1 MKTCFRF
8 LWLVIII
15 PVMTACGG
23 KYSYETV
30 AGDPL
35 EARIY
40 TLDNGLKVYMT
51 VNKVEPRIQTYIAV
65 RVGGKNDPSET
76 TGLAH
81 YFEHLMFKG
90 TESFGTQNYALEK
103 PLLDEIEKKFEYY
116 RGVDDPGLREKI
128 YAEIDSLSFEASKY
142 AIPNEYDKL
151 MASIGAK
158 GSNAYTGYDM
168 TVYTEDIPSN
178 QVENWARIQSDRFKH
193 NVIRGFHTE
202 LEAVYEEK
210 NMSLTNDMQKALA
223 ALLSALY
230 PHHPYGTQTVL
241 GTQEHLKNPS
251 ITNIKKYYHQ
261 WYVPNNMAI
270 CLSGD
275 FDPDRMIAV
284 IDRYFGDMQPNKD
297 LKRTDFEPEAPVE
310 GPVRKEVF
318 GLESPYIMMGW
329 RFPGASSAQADTL
342 SIVSSILSNGNAG
355 LLDQRV
361 IRAQRILGG
370 YAGVYDQS
378 DYNTFLMQGYPK
390 EGQSLEEVENIL
402 LEQLEELKQGR
413 FSDSLLTA
421 ILNNDKRARIQRL
434 ERNSGRADLFVD
446 AFINGIPWKQE
457 VEEPQRIAGI
467 TKSDIVEFA
476 NRHFQNNYVAV
487 SKLQGKDTSVVKM
500 PKPKITPILTNR
512 DTASLFLREIQASVP
527 APIEPVF
534 LDFSKDLEQLVLREG
549 GPELLYKKNVSNDL
563 FSLSYIFD
571 MGNNEDKGLAL
582 AMEYLDYLGAGSLTA
597 DRIND
602 EFYRMACSYDFNVT
616 SDKVVVSLSGLQEN
630 MAQSLELLESLLND
644 ARPDEKAL
652 ENLKKDVLLSRSNA
666 KLNQS
671 ENFTRLYQYIAYGPN
686 NPMTSV
692 LSGKEIMQMTPDKL
706 INRIKEL
713 QKYQHTI
720 LYYGPAEKDSL
731 VAVLQKEHRMPES
744 LKPVPENE
752 SIKMQPVKENAVYLA
767 PYDAKQIYM
776 VSYSNDGKLP
786 DAGQTPIIRLYNE
799 YFGSGMNSV
808 VFQEMREARGLAYS
822 ANARYVIPSRANDPY
837 TYMSFIATQNDKM
850 MDAINAFDEIINN
863 MPQSGTAFA
872 IARENLLGNLRT
884 ERIRGAQVLSY
895 YLSAREMGLDYDIR
909 REVFDKVQNLTLE
922 DVVKFQQENVKDRM
936 HRTGILGD
944 EKDLDIQ
951 SLGNGT
957 RGRII
962 RLTTEDIFGY

>member
-223 ALLSALY
+223 ALFSALY

-370 YAGVYDQS
+370 YAGVYEQS
-378 DYNTFLMQGYPK
+378 DYNTFLMQG
-390 EGQSLEEVENIL
+390 
-402 LEQLEELKQGR
+402 
-413 FSDSLLTA
+413 
-421 ILNNDKRARIQRL
+421 
-434 ERNSGRADLFVD
+434 
-446 AFINGIPWKQE
+446 
-457 VEEPQRIAGI
+457 
-467 TKSDIVEFA
+467 
-476 NRHFQNNYVAV
+476 
-487 SKLQGKDTSVVKM
+487 
-500 PKPKITPILTNR
+500 
-512 DTASLFLREIQASVP
+512 
-527 APIEPVF
+527 
-534 LDFSKDLEQLVLREG
+534 
-549 GPELLYKKNVSNDL
+549 
-563 FSLSYIFD
+563 
-571 MGNNEDKGLAL
+571 
-582 AMEYLDYLGAGSLTA
+582 
-597 DRIND
+597 
-602 EFYRMACSYDFNVT
+602 
-616 SDKVVVSLSGLQEN
+616 
-630 MAQSLELLESLLND
+630 
-644 ARPDEKAL
+644 
-652 ENLKKDVLLSRSNA
+652 
-666 KLNQS
+666 
-671 ENFTRLYQYIAYGPN
+671 
-686 NPMTSV
+686 
-692 LSGKEIMQMTPDKL
+692 
-706 INRIKEL
+706 
-713 QKYQHTI
+713 
-720 LYYGPAEKDSL
+720 
-731 VAVLQKEHRMPES
+731 
-744 LKPVPENE
+744 
-752 SIKMQPVKENAVYLA
+752 
-767 PYDAKQIYM
+767 
-776 VSYSNDGKLP
+776 
-786 DAGQTPIIRLYNE
+786 
-799 YFGSGMNSV
+799 
-808 VFQEMREARGLAYS
+808 
-822 ANARYVIPSRANDPY
+822 
-837 TYMSFIATQNDKM
+837 
-850 MDAINAFDEIINN
+850 
-863 MPQSGTAFA
+863 
-872 IARENLLGNLRT
+872 
-884 ERIRGAQVLSY
+884 
-895 YLSAREMGLDYDIR
+895 
-909 REVFDKVQNLTLE
+909 
-922 DVVKFQQENVKDRM
+922 
-936 HRTGILGD
+936 
-944 EKDLDIQ
+944 
-951 SLGNGT
+951 
-957 RGRII
+957 
-962 RLTTEDIFGY
+962 